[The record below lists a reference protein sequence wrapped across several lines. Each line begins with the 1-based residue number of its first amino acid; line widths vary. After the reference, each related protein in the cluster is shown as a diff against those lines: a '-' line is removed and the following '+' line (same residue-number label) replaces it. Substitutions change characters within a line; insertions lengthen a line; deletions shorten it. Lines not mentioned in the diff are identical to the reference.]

1 VSKMLQEIET
11 RAETGTAMVGNQGNE
26 LIELTV

>member
-11 RAETGTAMVGNQGNE
+11 GTGTAMVGNQGNE